1 MTSKQRARRCGE
13 VEEVGAVMTRKQ
25 RLIIIT
31 RSYSGYMEYS
41 IDIFQ
46 EDTIKR
52 MVDNIGTLANSVV
65 IDWKQS
71 IQKIIGAG

>member
-1 MTSKQRARRCGE
+1 
-13 VEEVGAVMTRKQ
+13 
-25 RLIIIT
+25 
-31 RSYSGYMEYS
+31 MEYS